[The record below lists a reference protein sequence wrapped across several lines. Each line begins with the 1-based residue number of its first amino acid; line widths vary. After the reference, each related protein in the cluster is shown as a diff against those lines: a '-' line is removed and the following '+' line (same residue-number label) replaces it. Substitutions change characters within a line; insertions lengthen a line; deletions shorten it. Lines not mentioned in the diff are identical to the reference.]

1 MITMDCT
8 APNETTFKSNNNNA
22 NSYIEYYHTPGHLGK
37 QITLTFDNKIPGKV
51 KVHGGDKMSKDH
63 SFDQHQPYE
72 SFAKKDQE
80 SAQHFIISKEIMDLL
95 TKQMQGKDSYVLGEY
110 TLVKTSYFERLKHID
125 SQIDNAVDQ
134 IMYETTLERKDDVAD
149 IPLADVMEELDID
162 INSIMELMDT
172 IEEDC

>member
-1 MITMDCT
+1 MDCT
-8 APNETTFKSNNNNA
+8 APNDTTLKNSNNNNA
-22 NSYIEYYHTPGHLGK
+22 NSYIEYYHNPGHLGK

-51 KVHGGDKMSKDH
+51 KVHRGDGMSKEQP
-63 SFDQHQPYE
+63 FDRPYE
-72 SFAKKDQE
+72 SFAKKDLE
-80 SAQHFIISKEIMDLL
+80 PAQHFVISKEIMDLL
-95 TKQMQGKDSYVLGEY
+95 TKQMQGKDSYILGEY

-125 SQIDNAVDQ
+125 TQIDDAVDQ
-134 IMYETTLERKDDVAD
+134 IMYETTLERKDDVAS